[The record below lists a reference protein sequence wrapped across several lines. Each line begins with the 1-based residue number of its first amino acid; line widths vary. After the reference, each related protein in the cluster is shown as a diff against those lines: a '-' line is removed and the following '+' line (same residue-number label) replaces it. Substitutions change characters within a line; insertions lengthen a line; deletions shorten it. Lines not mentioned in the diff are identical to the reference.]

1 MLLRSRKYIT
11 NNIRR
16 YTHTHSPS
24 FNKKIDTKVEYKVE
38 DEKLDKIMS
47 KLDEIDFFI
56 KCTYFVLVV
65 PPIISFFK

>member
-1 MLLRSRKYIT
+1 MLLRSGKYIT

-16 YTHTHSPS
+16 YIHTNNSQSSIKDPNLNYTLLES
-24 FNKKIDTKVEYKVE
+24 
-38 DEKLDKIMS
+38 KLDKIMS

-65 PPIISFFK
+65 PPIISLFK

>member
-16 YTHTHSPS
+16 YTHTNSPS
-24 FNKKIDTKVEYKVE
+24 SIKDPIL

-47 KLDEIDFFI
+47 KLEVMDFLI
-56 KCTYFVLVV
+56 KCNYAISVL
-65 PPIISFFK
+65 PGLLLFFK

>member
-16 YTHTHSPS
+16 YTHTNNSPTS
-24 FNKKIDTKVEYKVE
+24 IKDPTLN
-38 DEKLDKIMS
+38 EKMDKILS

-65 PPIISFFK
+65 PPIISLFK

>member
-16 YTHTHSPS
+16 YRHNNSPTS
-24 FNKKIDTKVEYKVE
+24 IKDPIL
-38 DEKLDKIMS
+38 DEKMNKIMS

-65 PPIISFFK
+65 PPIISLFK

>member
-16 YTHTHSPS
+16 YTHTNSPS
-24 FNKKIDTKVEYKVE
+24 SIKDPNLNYTVLES
-38 DEKLDKIMS
+38 KLDKIMS

>member
-24 FNKKIDTKVEYKVE
+24 SIKDPIL

-47 KLDEIDFFI
+47 KLELMDFLI
-56 KCTYFVLVV
+56 KCNYAISVL
-65 PPIISFFK
+65 PGLLLFFK

>member
-24 FNKKIDTKVEYKVE
+24 SVKDSVL

-56 KCTYFVLVV
+56 MCTYFVLVV

>member
-1 MLLRSRKYIT
+1 MLLRSSKHIT
-11 NNIRR
+11 NHIRR
-16 YTHTHSPS
+16 YTNSNNSPS
-24 FNKKIDTKVEYKVE
+24 YIKDPNLNYTVLES
-38 DEKLDKIMS
+38 KLDKIMT

>member
-11 NNIRR
+11 NNIRQYR
-16 YTHTHSPS
+16 HTNSPS
-24 FNKKIDTKVEYKVE
+24 SIKDPIL
-38 DEKLDKIMS
+38 DEKMNKIIS

-65 PPIISFFK
+65 PPIISLFK

>member
-16 YTHTHSPS
+16 YRDNNSPS
-24 FNKKIDTKVEYKVE
+24 SIKDPNLNYTVLES
-38 DEKLDKIMS
+38 KLDKIMS

-65 PPIISFFK
+65 PPIISLFK

>member
-24 FNKKIDTKVEYKVE
+24 SVKDSVL

-47 KLDEIDFFI
+47 KLEVIDFLV
-56 KCTYFVLVV
+56 KCNYAVSVIPGLLL
-65 PPIISFFK
+65 FFK

>member
-16 YTHTHSPS
+16 YTHTNNSPTS
-24 FNKKIDTKVEYKVE
+24 IKDPIL
-38 DEKLDKIMS
+38 DEKLDKILS

-65 PPIISFFK
+65 PPIILFFK

>member
-24 FNKKIDTKVEYKVE
+24 SIKDPILV
-38 DEKLDKIMS
+38 EKLDKIMS
-47 KLDEIDFFI
+47 KLEVMDFLI
-56 KCTYFVLVV
+56 KCNYAISVL
-65 PPIISFFK
+65 PGLLLFFK